1 MPANGRFA
9 NILVNMYLYGAN
21 HMELKGTTILAVR
34 SKNGVAIGGDGQVT
48 MGQTM
53 VMKHTAR
60 KVRRLYKGQVLAGFA
75 GATADAFTLFER
87 FEAKLEESGGNLL
100 RAAVEMA
107 KDWRQDKFLRKLE
120 AMLLVADAKRT
131 LILTGTGDV
140 IEPDDGVAAIGSG
153 GAYALSAAR
162 ALLRHTNMTPAQI
175 VQESMAIAAD
185 ICVFTNTH
193 LTMETIES

>member
-1 MPANGRFA
+1 
-9 NILVNMYLYGAN
+9 
-21 HMELKGTTILAVR
+21 MELRGTTILAVR
-34 SKNGVAIGGDGQVT
+34 NEHGVAIGGDGQVT

-60 KVRRLYKGQVLAGFA
+60 KVRRLYRGQVLAGFA

-120 AMLLVADAKRT
+120 AL
-131 LILTGTGDV
+131 
-140 IEPDDGVAAIGSG
+140 
-153 GAYALSAAR
+153 
-162 ALLRHTNMTPAQI
+162 
-175 VQESMAIAAD
+175 
-185 ICVFTNTH
+185 
-193 LTMETIES
+193 

>member
-1 MPANGRFA
+1 
-9 NILVNMYLYGAN
+9 
-21 HMELKGTTILAVR
+21 MELRGTTILAVR
-34 SKNGVAIGGDGQVT
+34 NERGVAIGGDGQVT
-48 MGQTM
+48 MGQSM

-60 KVRRLYKGQVLAGFA
+60 KVRRLYRGQVLAGFA

-120 AMLLVADAKRT
+120 ALLIVAEADRT
-131 LILTGTGDV
+131 LILSGTGDV

-162 ALLRHTNMTPAQI
+162 ALAKHTDMSAPEI
-175 VQESMAIAAD
+175 VKEAMAIAAD

-193 LTMETIES
+193 LTLETIEK

>member
-1 MPANGRFA
+1 
-9 NILVNMYLYGAN
+9 
-21 HMELKGTTILAVR
+21 MELRGTTILAVR
-34 SKNGVAIGGDGQVT
+34 KENIVAIGGDGQVT
-48 MGQTM
+48 MGQSM

-60 KVRRLYKGQVLAGFA
+60 KVRRLYRGQVVAGFA

-120 AMLLVADAKRT
+120 ALLIVADRERT

-153 GAYALSAAR
+153 GAYALAAAR
-162 ALLRHTNMTPAQI
+162 ALAGHTDMSAADI
-175 VQESMAIAAD
+175 VREAMAIAAD
-185 ICVFTNTH
+185 ICVFTNSH
-193 LTMETIES
+193 LTLEVIEK

>member
-1 MPANGRFA
+1 
-9 NILVNMYLYGAN
+9 
-21 HMELKGTTILAVR
+21 MELRGTTILAVR
-34 SKNGVAIGGDGQVT
+34 KENIVAIGGDGQVT
-48 MGQTM
+48 MGQSM

-60 KVRRLYKGQVLAGFA
+60 KVRRLYRGQVLAGFA

-120 AMLLVADAKRT
+120 ALLIVADAERT

-153 GAYALSAAR
+153 GAYALAAAR
-162 ALLRHTNMTPAQI
+162 ALAKHTEMSAPEI
-175 VQESMAIAAD
+175 VREAMAIAAD
-185 ICVFTNTH
+185 ICVFTNSH
-193 LTMETIES
+193 LTLETIEK